1 MDDHMDDTTAIEAS
15 VPPTPGIL
23 VVAIGLAGGLLSGL
37 FGVGG
42 GVIFVPA
49 LVTLLGLPQRRAQG
63 TSLAV
68 ILPTAIV
75 GLLTYAHARPI
86 DVRLAVP
93 TAIGA
98 VLFAFISAS
107 LVHRVPAYHL
117 KIVFFVLVMAS
128 AVKLFVG

>member
-1 MDDHMDDTTAIEAS
+1 MNGIAAADAQAR
-15 VPPTPGIL
+15 PTPGTI
-23 VVAIGLAGGLLSGL
+23 VVAIGLAGGLMSGL

-49 LVTLLGLPQRRAQG
+49 LVALFGLPQRRAQG

-75 GLLTYAHARPI
+75 GALTYAHVRPI

-93 TAIGA
+93 TAVGA
-98 VLFAFISAS
+98 VLLAFLSAS
-107 LVHRVPAYHL
+107 LVQHVPVYYL
-117 KIVFFVLVMAS
+117 KIVFFLLVVAS
-128 AVKLFVG
+128 AVKLLLG

>member
-1 MDDHMDDTTAIEAS
+1 MVDAPSRPTAA
-15 VPPTPGIL
+15 PL
-23 VVAIGLAGGLLSGL
+23 VIIIGLAGGLLSGL

-49 LVTLLGLPQRRAQG
+49 LVALIGLPQRRAQG

-68 ILPTAIV
+68 ILPTALV

-86 DVRLAVP
+86 DVRLALP
-93 TAIGA
+93 AAIGSVVLA
-98 VLFAFISAS
+98 VISAS

-117 KIVFFVLVMAS
+117 KIVFFLLVVAS
-128 AVKLFVG
+128 AVKLFFG